1 MRNFRHIFF
10 LLLLCAQVSGCHIGP
25 ELHLR
30 QSIATEIML
39 EAQVNVNLV
48 WETEWEAHWVFPWSE
63 SAFGEMG
70 YQEPSSMSVHIYPLD
85 ANGEHKAHSV
95 QHFYGTSTEMPISAG
110 MHDLLF
116 HNNDS
121 ESLIFT
127 TKDEIKDD
135 IYCTTRV
142 ISSGLKASDPV
153 MTPLQ
158 KSTSETKA
166 SKDSSY
172 KQDPVSLM
180 PDALFVLYDQR
191 EIISDNLE
199 DYEYIDGRYVYRIEG
214 ELEPASYIHLIQI
227 HLLNNQG
234 RVVGSNSGAVITGVA
249 AGVDLQ
255 TRIATTTSVSVPMD
269 MHFDRK
275 TDIMAARAITF
286 GIPGCDPLDAESLT
300 KAPESV
306 HFLIINMCYSN
317 NSWKNIRVDI
327 TDAFRAHPKGGVI
340 DLALDVNDFPPES
353 AKTDGN
359 GGFNALID
367 EWEEEEGG
375 ITIVY

>member
-1 MRNFRHIFF
+1 MQGYRHIFV
-10 LLLLCAQVSGCHIGP
+10 LLAFCIQASACSIRP

-30 QSIATEIML
+30 QPIHTQIVLETE
-39 EAQVNVNLV
+39 VNLNLMWQV
-48 WETEWEAHWVFPWSE
+48 EWETRWEFPWNE
-63 SAFGEMG
+63 NVLGPLG
-70 YQEPSSMSVHIYPLD
+70 YQEPASISAHVYSLD
-85 ANGEHKAHSV
+85 ENGNHKSHFT
-95 QHFYGTSTEMPISAG
+95 QNFYGTTANIPVTVG
-110 MHDLLF
+110 TYDLLF

-275 TDIMAARAITF
+275 TDIMAARTITF
-286 GIPGCDPLDAESLT
+286 GIPGCDPLDTESLT